1 MSKNSF
7 YISSDSDDEPFSKLS
22 TTNSNS
28 NSGKIVMGKRTTMS
42 EAIFGVKTRNNR
54 YKVSDTYRSSTKGG
68 KRRRKTIRRK
78 TIRRKTIR
86 RKTIK
91 RRRR

>member
-1 MSKNSF
+1 MNKNSF

-22 TTNSNS
+22 TTNSNSNS

-68 KRRRKTIRRK
+68 KRKRKTVKRK
-78 TIRRKTIR
+78 TV
-86 RKTIK
+86 K